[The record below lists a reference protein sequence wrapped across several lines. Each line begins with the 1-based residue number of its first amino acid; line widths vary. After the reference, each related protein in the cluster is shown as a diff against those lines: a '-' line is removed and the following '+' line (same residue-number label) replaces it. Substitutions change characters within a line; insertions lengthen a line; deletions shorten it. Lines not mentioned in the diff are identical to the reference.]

1 VDIAAWLRSLGLQ
14 RYEAAFLENEID
26 WNVLPE
32 LEESD
37 LEKIGIPLGPRKLL
51 LKAIRALGP
60 SAPAEPVAPPVA
72 PPIASPR
79 EDTAERRQLTVMFC
93 DLVGST

>member
-14 RYEAAFLENEID
+14 RYEAAFRENEID
-26 WNVLPE
+26 RDVLPE

-51 LKAIRALGP
+51 LKAIRALKT
-60 SAPAEPVAPPVA
+60 SAPAEQVTPPVAPPVA
-72 PPIASPR
+72 RPR
-79 EDTAERRQLTVMFC
+79 EAAERRQLTVMF
-93 DLVGST
+93 